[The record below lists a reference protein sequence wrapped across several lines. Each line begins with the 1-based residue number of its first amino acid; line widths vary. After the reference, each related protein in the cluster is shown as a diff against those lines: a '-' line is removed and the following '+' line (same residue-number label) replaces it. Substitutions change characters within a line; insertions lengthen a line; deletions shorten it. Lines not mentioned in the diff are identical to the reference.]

1 MAFYAILPAS
11 ASIPTKMK
19 DNSLPKIFPE
29 ALMYLDD
36 FFSHHILIAEKST
49 HQLHLFKNKG
59 SYPEHIKTYQMAT
72 GKKAGDKLFQG
83 DHKTPE
89 GIYNLGPVYYRKD
102 RISRIDTQLKI
113 LKIEKTM
120 GWCDDVNNKN
130 YNKIIRID
138 KKIRHEKL
146 FRKSRIYDILI
157 PINYNTKNIKK
168 NKGSAIF
175 IHLTKNIKKP

>member
-1 MAFYAILPAS
+1 MRIIVKNNNTLLY
-11 ASIPTKMK
+11 
-19 DNSLPKIFPE
+19 DNFKFKCALGERGSTLKKIE
-29 ALMYLDD
+29 
-36 FFSHHILIAEKST
+36 
-49 HQLHLFKNKG
+49 
-59 SYPEHIKTYQMAT
+59 
-72 GKKAGDKLFQG
+72 GDK
-83 DHKTPE
+83 KTPK

-138 KKIRHEKL
+138 KNIKYEKL
-146 FRKSRIYDILI
+146 FRKSSIYDILI

-175 IHLTKNIKKP
+175 IHLTKKYKKTLGCVAISKKDMLILLKLINRKTKIKIY